1 MFFPPSSI
9 WRDIILCRI
18 SEPTIAF
25 YHGRIWWISL
35 QIAGYVDDGWILI
48 GVKNRVRIFYSN
60 QLFGIN
66 EGIELIYRRL
76 HRLSGCS
83 RSWELYFF
91 WFIPSIKRHVRTY
104 HRYHK
109 YHSFVIIAEILIF
122 LRSSCPRWC
131 GVNIDRYY
139 NIYYTI
145 IIVFIA
151 TNIIHGFHELIIKP
165 LLSLLSVTNVQ
176 KGIDSFA
183 FGISFPPSL
192 PDRNLP
198 ACQAR
203 IMTLYINETGAKKCI
218 FVEGN

>member
-76 HRLSGCS
+76 HRLTGCS

-104 HRYHK
+104 HRYH
-109 YHSFVIIAEILIF
+109 SSVIIAEILIF
-122 LRSSCPRWC
+122 LRSSRPRWC

-139 NIYYTI
+139 NMDYNRIHSHEHNPWIPWTYYQTFI
-145 IIVFIA
+145 I
-151 TNIIHGFHELIIKP
+151 TSLGHERSKGNR
-165 LLSLLSVTNVQ
+165 LLCLWN
-176 KGIDSFA
+176 F
-183 FGISFPPSL
+183 FPPLS
-192 PDRNLP
+192 PR
-198 ACQAR
+198 
-203 IMTLYINETGAKKCI
+203 
-218 FVEGN
+218 